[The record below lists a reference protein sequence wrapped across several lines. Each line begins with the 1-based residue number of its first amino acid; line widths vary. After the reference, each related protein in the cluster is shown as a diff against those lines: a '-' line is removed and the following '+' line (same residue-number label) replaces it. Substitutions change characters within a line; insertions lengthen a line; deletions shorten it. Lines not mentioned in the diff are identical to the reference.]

1 MDQGVMSYF
10 SKITVKR
17 DPFFNIS
24 ILQSFN
30 ASPRERQIDPLETRK
45 EGEGERRGSILK
57 Y

>member
-1 MDQGVMSYF
+1 MSYF